1 MVDPSN
7 INAWLGSIGT
17 DFKQYT
23 YNLVQAGVDRDFLK
37 SITTEHLSRDCQIL
51 NGVHRTKILDAVQKD
66 ATHPN
71 RHDEPVAES
80 KLAHPKFHISLWRH
94 RYVCISLRND
104 VIILINSHK
113 YRSINLEPAKNGKPA
128 PKKGK

>member
-37 SITTEHLSRDCQIL
+37 SITSEHLSGDCQIL

-80 KLAHPKFHISLWRH
+80 KFLLILNFHFS
-94 RYVCISLRND
+94 S
-104 VIILINSHK
+104 
-113 YRSINLEPAKNGKPA
+113 
-128 PKKGK
+128 

>member
-80 KLAHPKFHISLWRH
+80 KLPILSFIFH
-94 RYVCISLRND
+94 YD
-104 VIILINSHK
+104 VIVTFVFHYVMTS
-113 YRSINLEPAKNGKPA
+113 
-128 PKKGK
+128 

>member
-51 NGVHRTKILDAVQKD
+51 NGVHRTKILEAVQKD

-80 KLAHPKFHISLWRH
+80 KFSNKPIQSFIFHH
-94 RYVCISLRND
+94 D
-104 VIILINSHK
+104 VIGK
-113 YRSINLEPAKNGKPA
+113 YSFIT
-128 PKKGK
+128 

>member
-37 SITTEHLSRDCQIL
+37 SITQEYVIL
-51 NGVHRTKILDAVQKD
+51 EENLLDWIKIANFL
-66 ATHPN
+66 
-71 RHDEPVAES
+71 
-80 KLAHPKFHISLWRH
+80 
-94 RYVCISLRND
+94 
-104 VIILINSHK
+104 LIV
-113 YRSINLEPAKNGKPA
+113 
-128 PKKGK
+128 

>member
-80 KLAHPKFHISLWRH
+80 KLSKHTLSFIFHYDVI
-94 RYVCISLRND
+94 VMSLRND
-104 VIILINSHK
+104 VMIHHFS
-113 YRSINLEPAKNGKPA
+113 
-128 PKKGK
+128 